1 MLKLDECCDNLIP
14 TLWYNYQILN
24 NSGIFI
30 MEGKIRLTRK
40 GKLEITNINGLIR
53 YMRSDREFVINIY

>member
-1 MLKLDECCDNLIP
+1 MLKLNECYDNLIP

-30 MEGKIRLTRK
+30 MEGKIRLTK
-40 GKLEITNINGLIR
+40 KMKLEITNINGLIR